1 MLRDIVEKP
10 VEMKDYFSPEARLI
24 LTQLLERNPSK
35 RLGNTSVDASDI
47 LEHPFF
53 RNINWV
59 DLRSGKVRPPY
70 KPVVAGPDD
79 TRNIDTLFLNEKI
92 KETPD

>member
-35 RLGNTSVDASDI
+35 RLGNTSVDA
-47 LEHPFF
+47 
-53 RNINWV
+53 
-59 DLRSGKVRPPY
+59 
-70 KPVVAGPDD
+70 
-79 TRNIDTLFLNEKI
+79 
-92 KETPD
+92 